1 VIRVG
6 VAEDHPLAREGLVQ
20 LLGSAGDMVVVGEAA
35 DGQEAMELAGSEA
48 GEPEVFLVD
57 IRLPGIDS
65 LEVTRRLSRQHP
77 DVQGIILTAYED
89 PAYATEAVR
98 AGAKAYVLKTAEGEE
113 VLDTVRM
120 VAHGHAV
127 LDNSVWDA
135 LAGEGK
141 SRGEQYGL
149 TKREMEVL
157 HLLGQGY
164 RNRQI
169 AESLG
174 LSPTTVKTH
183 VRADL
188 QAPQGRRSDRRGG
201 QGLSAGD
208 HRVGAPT
215 LCRDPT
221 ALQLTV
227 QSRHRRPRWVA

>member
-20 LLGSAGDMVVVGEAA
+20 LLESAGDMVVVGEAA
-35 DGQEAMELAGSEA
+35 DGEEAMELAGSEA

-57 IRLPGIDS
+57 IRLPGIDG

-77 DVQGIILTAYED
+77 DVQVIILTAYED

-135 LAGEGK
+135 LADEGK
-141 SRGEQYGL
+141 SRGERYGL
-149 TKREMEVL
+149 TRREMDVL
-157 HLLGQGY
+157 RLLGRGY

-183 VRADL
+183 VARIFKRL
-188 QAPQGRRSDRRGG
+188 EVSDRTDAVVKAFRLGIIE
-201 QGLSAGD
+201 
-208 HRVGAPT
+208 
-215 LCRDPT
+215 
-221 ALQLTV
+221 
-227 QSRHRRPRWVA
+227 

>member
-20 LLGSAGDMVVVGEAA
+20 LLESAGDMVVVGEAA

-57 IRLPGIDS
+57 IRLPGIDG

-77 DVQGIILTAYED
+77 DVQVIILTAHED

-127 LDNSVWDA
+127 LDSSVWDA

-141 SRGEQYGL
+141 SRGERYGL
-149 TKREMEVL
+149 TRREMDVL
-157 HLLGQGY
+157 HLLGRGY

-183 VRADL
+183 VARIFKRL
-188 QAPQGRRSDRRGG
+188 EVSDRTDAVVKAFRLGIIE
-201 QGLSAGD
+201 
-208 HRVGAPT
+208 
-215 LCRDPT
+215 
-221 ALQLTV
+221 
-227 QSRHRRPRWVA
+227 